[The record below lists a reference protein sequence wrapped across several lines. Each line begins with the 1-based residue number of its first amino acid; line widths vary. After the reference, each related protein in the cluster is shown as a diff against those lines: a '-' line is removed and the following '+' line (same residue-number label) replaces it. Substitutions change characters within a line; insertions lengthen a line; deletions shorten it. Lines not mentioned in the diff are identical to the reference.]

1 MQKLAGRGKN
11 GAERCER
18 HGPLSRLEPA
28 RCWNFFTR
36 IGKSQH
42 PGARPPIPIQGL
54 PWSKDDYLPGT
65 YILSTNYYQIEL
77 LTNLDQTPESGAL
90 VVLSFLKP
98 TAGSGFPARVFAICP
113 KADTAKTRMRPH

>member
-11 GAERCER
+11 GEERCKR

-42 PGARPPIPIQGL
+42 PGARPRIPIQGL

-77 LTNLDQTPESGAL
+77 LTNPDACDLTWSKMCSVEL
-90 VVLSFLKP
+90 
-98 TAGSGFPARVFAICP
+98 TASCGTNED
-113 KADTAKTRMRPH
+113 KHK